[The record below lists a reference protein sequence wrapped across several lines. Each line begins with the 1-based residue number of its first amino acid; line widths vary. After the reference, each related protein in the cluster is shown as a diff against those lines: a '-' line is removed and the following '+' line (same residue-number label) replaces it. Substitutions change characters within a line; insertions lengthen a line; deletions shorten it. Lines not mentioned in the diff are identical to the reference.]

1 MTFIKN
7 DLSYVPKDRFV
18 VFCQHIPLVHTEN
31 IEDLKTLLNG
41 RNKLFALSGH
51 THRVSRHFIPIG
63 NAVMQELVAGATCG
77 HWWVGEKDWLGVP
90 SALMQC
96 GAPRNYFTI
105 EYFLLMIIR
114 YILKELVWILKGK
127 WIYGCKVAIQ

>member
-31 IEDLKTLLNG
+31 IEDLKTLLSG

-63 NAVMQELVAGATCG
+63 NAVMQELVA
-77 HWWVGEKDWLGVP
+77 V
-90 SALMQC
+90 
-96 GAPRNYFTI
+96 
-105 EYFLLMIIR
+105 LLADIGGSER
-114 YILKELVWILKGK
+114 KTGSEFRRL
-127 WIYGCKVAIQ
+127 